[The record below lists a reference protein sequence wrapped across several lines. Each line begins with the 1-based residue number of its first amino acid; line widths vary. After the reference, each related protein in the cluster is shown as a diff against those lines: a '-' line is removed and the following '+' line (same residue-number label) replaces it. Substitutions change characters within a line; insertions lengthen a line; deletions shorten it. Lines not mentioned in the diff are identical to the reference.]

1 MEKAEFRFFKKRG
14 PGTPIYLKD
23 GKKISFNNII
33 GEFGYTRTND
43 PRLFKIFDNCISN
56 RSGGISEITQTQY
69 EQEFL
74 SKKHLSSSTPV
85 QRQREQL
92 QSDGKDGL
100 LNRAV
105 RESDLKPE
113 PKKAPVEPANKM
125 AGQNETLPE
134 DLMPK
139 ASKITPAKKD

>member
-14 PGTPIYLKD
+14 PGTPIYLKN

-33 GEFGYTRTND
+33 GDFGYIRTND
-43 PRLFKIFDNCISN
+43 LNLLKIFDNCIATS
-56 RSGGISEITQTQY
+56 SGGISEITQSEY
-69 EQEFL
+69 EEEFI